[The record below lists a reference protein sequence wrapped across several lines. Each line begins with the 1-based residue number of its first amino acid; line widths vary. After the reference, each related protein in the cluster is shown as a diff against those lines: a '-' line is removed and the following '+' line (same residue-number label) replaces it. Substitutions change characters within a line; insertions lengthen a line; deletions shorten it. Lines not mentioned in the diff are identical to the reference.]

1 VKKQL
6 TWFRRGDHSEVRLF
20 HWVDASQ
27 PLVSTFLTSLWPLVE
42 SKFSVRCQIELTTH
56 MFLIIKLDFLS

>member
-6 TWFRRGDHSEVRLF
+6 TWFRRDDHSEVRLF

-27 PLVSTFLTSLWPLVE
+27 PLVKKSFYAIFAFYT
-42 SKFSVRCQIELTTH
+42 R
-56 MFLIIKLDFLS
+56 D